1 MKKTNVLLRIIKT
14 YPKIAIILIMAL
26 FPGIVFILSVGLGAH
41 WLKNSQMVIN
51 TPNEKMAY
59 LDNFSNVII
68 GDEIKIE
75 KKDGDR
81 WPSGKVANYI
91 FVVSGEQRFS
101 IVVDIMANNKCV
113 NCIHIENDNETVI
126 LYIDDNDAMCFFDY
140 CQKYAK

>member
-1 MKKTNVLLRIIKT
+1 MKKTNVLIRIIKI

-51 TPNEKMAY
+51 TPNEKMVY
-59 LDNFSNVII
+59 LDNSSNVII

-81 WPSGKVANYI
+81 WASGKVANYT

-101 IVVDIMANNKCV
+101 IVMDIMANNKCV
-113 NCIHIENDNETVI
+113 KRIDIENNDETIV
-126 LYIDDNDAMCFFDY
+126 LYIDDNDVMCFFNY
-140 CQKYAK
+140 CQRYAK